1 MINSFLD
8 YQRCSIWKG
17 RWSTTAII
25 KDNVAIQS
33 KQFFYSKPF
42 LALIS
47 LTLQDGEIAGEGIQ
61 LAFRLMLVY
70 AYTSTKHLLSFYV
83 NISNYNGTVPY
94 CIHSYELCIY
104 IIVTLE
110 YPNILVFYSLTWES
124 LKDLEISSNKINV
137 F

>member
-1 MINSFLD
+1 MLPSNQNNFL
-8 YQRCSIWKG
+8 
-17 RWSTTAII
+17 
-25 KDNVAIQS
+25 N
-33 KQFFYSKPF
+33 SKPF

-61 LAFRLMLVY
+61 LAFWLMLVY
-70 AYTSTKHLLSFYV
+70 AYTSTKHLLSFYVPV

>member
-1 MINSFLD
+1 MCKIFILMNSFLD
-8 YQRCSIWKG
+8 CQRCSIWKG
-17 RWSTTAII
+17 RRSTTAII

-47 LTLQDGEIAGEGIQ
+47 LTLQDGEIAGEGMQ
-61 LAFRLMLVY
+61 LAFWLMLVY

-110 YPNILVFYSLTWES
+110 YPNILLIDMGVSQGLRNF
-124 LKDLEISSNKINV
+124 K
-137 F
+137 